1 MNGLGLGVE
10 KSSYVSYTPVA
21 SDGNWWTGDGVND
34 YISGTANTPVIWSDL
49 TSQDL
54 SFSFWVRIDSTS
66 KKGQKFIGLSAAQ
79 SSSDNFLAIAYI
91 QSSNKLRMRI
101 KSSGSTRDSL
111 VHLSQSGAGVTNDTD
126 GWIASQRGSVN
137 EDGFSLITVTFDASA
152 SASAA
157 YNWYWNGSKL
167 TGDTSSGTFS
177 ADFSAN
183 FLALGDSAHESNPT
197 AGALGGALNEVKIY
211 NRVLST
217 AEVIDIYNNGGAQ
230 SASTVGVTS
239 GLITEFRLNDDVTD
253 SANKFTS
260 TNNGGVLN

>member
-1 MNGLGLGVE
+1 MNGLGLGTE

-34 YISGTANTPVIWSDL
+34 YISGTANSPLIWSDL
-49 TSQDL
+49 ASQDL
-54 SFSFWVRIDSTS
+54 SFSFWVRIDSAS
-66 KKGQKFIGLSAAQ
+66 KKGQKFIGLSEAQ
-79 SSSDNFLAIAYI
+79 SSSDNFLIIAYL

-101 KSSGSTRDSL
+101 KSDGSTRDSL
-111 VHLSQSGAGVTNDTD
+111 ISLSQSGAGIANNTD

-152 SASAA
+152 SASNAF
-157 YNWYWNGSKL
+157 NWYWNGSSL
-167 TGDTSSGTFS
+167 TGDTSNGTFS
-177 ADFSAN
+177 SDFEPN
-183 FLALGDSAHESNPT
+183 FLTLGDAAHENNPT

-211 NRVLST
+211 NKVLSA